1 MKKVLAVALAVIMM
15 LGTLVMTGC
24 GSKDAAASGNE
35 NAILVVSFGTSYND
49 SRNVTIGAI
58 ESAIAE
64 AYPDYD
70 VRRAFTA
77 QTVIDIVAD
86 RDNITIDNVIE
97 ALDRAVADG
106 VKNLIVQ
113 PTHLMDGLEYA
124 DVKEELENYQDKF
137 DSLTLADP
145 LLIADEDFDTVVKAL
160 AEDTASYDD
169 GKTAI
174 CYMGHGTHADSNAV
188 YAKLQEKF
196 ASAGYDNYFVGTVEA
211 EPALDDVIAMV
222 DKGDYDR
229 VVLLPLMVV
238 AGDHATN
245 DMAGDEEG
253 SWKTEFEA
261 AGYEVVPVLKGLG
274 QIYPIQQLYV
284 QHVQAAIDAE

>member
-1 MKKVLAVALAVIMM
+1 MKKLAVVTLAAC
-15 LGTLVMTGC
+15 LLLATFEMTGC
-24 GSKDAAASGNE
+24 SGETEAAGNE

-58 ESAIAE
+58 EAAVME
-64 AYPDYD
+64 AYPGYD

-77 QTVIDIVAD
+77 QTVIDIIKE
-86 RDNITIDNVIE
+86 RDGITIDNVTE
-97 ALDRAVADG
+97 ALDRAAADG

-124 DVKEELENYQDKF
+124 DIKKELENYQDKF
-137 DSLTLADP
+137 ESLTLANP
-145 LLIADEDFDTVVKAL
+145 LLADDTDFDAVVSAL
-160 AEDTASYDD
+160 VSDTAVYDD

-188 YAKLQEKF
+188 YAKMQEKF
-196 ASAGYDNYFVGTVEA
+196 ADAGYKNYFVGTVEA
-211 EPALDDVIAMV
+211 EPALEDVMAEV
-222 DKGDYDR
+222 KKGDYER

-245 DMAGDEEG
+245 DMAGDEED
-253 SWKTEFEA
+253 SWKTAFQKE
-261 AGYEVVPVLKGLG
+261 GYEVVPVLKGLG
-274 QIYPIQQLYV
+274 QIYPIQQIYV
-284 QHVQAAIDAE
+284 QHVQNAIDGQ

>member
-49 SRNVTIGAI
+49 SRNITIGAV

-77 QTVIDIVAD
+77 QTIIDILAD
-86 RDNITIDNVIE
+86 RDNITIDNVTE

-124 DVKEELENYQDKF
+124 DVKAELENYQDKF

-188 YAKLQEKF
+188 YTKMQEKF
-196 ASAGYDNYFVGTVEA
+196 ADAGYDNYFVGTVEA

-274 QIYPIQQLYV
+274 QIYSIQQLYV
-284 QHVQAAIDAE
+284 QHVQAAIDAK

>member
-1 MKKVLAVALAVIMM
+1 MKKLAVVTLAAC
-15 LGTLVMTGC
+15 LLLATLEMTGC
-24 GSKDAAASGNE
+24 SGETEAAGNE

-58 ESAIAE
+58 EAAVME
-64 AYPDYD
+64 AYPGYD

-77 QTVIDIVAD
+77 QTVIDIIKE
-86 RDNITIDNVIE
+86 RDGITIDNVTE
-97 ALDRAVADG
+97 ALDRAAADG

-124 DVKEELENYQDKF
+124 DIKKELENYQDKF
-137 DSLTLADP
+137 ESLTLANP
-145 LLIADEDFDTVVKAL
+145 LLADDADFDAVVSAL
-160 AEDTASYDD
+160 VSDTAVYDD

-188 YAKLQEKF
+188 YAKMQGKF
-196 ASAGYDNYFVGTVEA
+196 ADAGYKNYFVGTVEA
-211 EPALDDVIAMV
+211 EPALEDVMAEV
-222 DKGDYDR
+222 KKGDYER

-245 DMAGDEEG
+245 DMAGDEED
-253 SWKTEFEA
+253 SWKTAFQKE
-261 AGYEVVPVLKGLG
+261 GYEVVPVLKGLG
-274 QIYPIQQLYV
+274 QIYPIQQIYV
-284 QHVQAAIDAE
+284 QHVQNAIDGQ

>member
-1 MKKVLAVALAVIMM
+1 MKKLAVAALAACF
-15 LGTLVMTGC
+15 LLSALAMTGC
-24 GSKDAAASGNE
+24 SGESSPAGNE

-58 ESAIAE
+58 EAAVTE

-77 QTVIDIVAD
+77 QMVIDIIKE
-86 RDNITIDNVIE
+86 RDGITIDNVTE
-97 ALDRAVADG
+97 ALDRAAADG
-106 VKNLIVQ
+106 VKNLVVQ

-124 DVKEELENYQDKF
+124 DIKKELENYQDKF
-137 DSLTLADP
+137 ESLTLADP
-145 LLIADEDFDTVVKAL
+145 LLIDDADFDAVVSAL
-160 AEDTASYDD
+160 ASDTVSYDD

-188 YAKLQEKF
+188 YSKMQQKF
-196 ASAGYDNYFVGTVEA
+196 ADAGHKNYFVGTVEA
-211 EPALDDVIAMV
+211 EPALEDVMAEV
-222 DKGDYDR
+222 KKGDYER

-245 DMAGDEEG
+245 DMAGDEED
-253 SWKTEFEA
+253 SWKTAFQT
-261 AGYEVVPVLKGLG
+261 AGYETVPVLKGLG
-274 QIYPIQQLYV
+274 QIYPIQQIYV
-284 QHVQAAIDAE
+284 QHVQNAIDGK

>member
-35 NAILVVSFGTSYND
+35 NAILVVSFGTTYND

-86 RDNITIDNVIE
+86 RDNITIDNVTE

>member
-1 MKKVLAVALAVIMM
+1 MKKLAVVTLAAC
-15 LGTLVMTGC
+15 LLLATLAMTGC
-24 GSKDAAASGNE
+24 SGETEAAGNE

-58 ESAIAE
+58 EAAVME
-64 AYPDYD
+64 AYPSYD

-77 QTVIDIVAD
+77 QTVIDIIKE
-86 RDNITIDNVIE
+86 RDGITIDNVTE
-97 ALDRAVADG
+97 ALDRAAADG

-124 DVKEELENYQDKF
+124 DIKKELENYQDKF
-137 DSLTLADP
+137 ESLTLANP
-145 LLIADEDFDTVVKAL
+145 LLTDDADFDAVVDAL
-160 AEDTASYDD
+160 VSDTAVYDD

-188 YAKLQEKF
+188 YAKMQEKF
-196 ASAGYDNYFVGTVEA
+196 ADAGYKNYFVGTVEA
-211 EPALDDVIAMV
+211 EPALEDVMAEV
-222 DKGDYDR
+222 KKGDYER

-245 DMAGDEEG
+245 DMAGDEED
-253 SWKTEFEA
+253 SWKTAFQKED
-261 AGYEVVPVLKGLG
+261 YEVVPVLKGLG
-274 QIYPIQQLYV
+274 QIYPIQQIYV
-284 QHVQAAIDAE
+284 QHIQNAIDGQ

>member
-1 MKKVLAVALAVIMM
+1 MKKLAVVTLAAC
-15 LGTLVMTGC
+15 LLLATLAMTGC
-24 GSKDAAASGNE
+24 SGETEAAGNE

-58 ESAIAE
+58 EAAVME
-64 AYPDYD
+64 AYPGYD

-77 QTVIDIVAD
+77 QTVIDIIKE
-86 RDNITIDNVIE
+86 RDGITIDNVTE
-97 ALDRAVADG
+97 ALDRAAADG

-124 DVKEELENYQDKF
+124 DIKKELENYQDKF
-137 DSLTLADP
+137 ESLTLANP
-145 LLIADEDFDTVVKAL
+145 LLTDDADFDAVVDAL
-160 AEDTASYDD
+160 VSDTAVYDD

-188 YAKLQEKF
+188 YAKMQERF
-196 ASAGYDNYFVGTVEA
+196 ADAGYKNYFVGTVEA
-211 EPALDDVIAMV
+211 EPALEDVMAEV
-222 DKGDYDR
+222 KKGDYER

-245 DMAGDEEG
+245 DMAGDEED
-253 SWKTEFEA
+253 SWKTAFQKE
-261 AGYEVVPVLKGLG
+261 GYEVVPVLKGLG
-274 QIYPIQQLYV
+274 QIYPIQQIYV
-284 QHVQAAIDAE
+284 QHIQNAIDGQ

>member
-86 RDNITIDNVIE
+86 RDNITIDNVTE